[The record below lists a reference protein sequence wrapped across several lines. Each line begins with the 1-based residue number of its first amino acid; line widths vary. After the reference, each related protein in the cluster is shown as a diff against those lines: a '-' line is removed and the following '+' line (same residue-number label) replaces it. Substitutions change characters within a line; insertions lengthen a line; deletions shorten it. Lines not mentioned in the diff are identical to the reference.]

1 MRIKGKFVGTIT
13 IDFDFE
19 KTSNM
24 NEFNIMHEAIT
35 KQLSERIKVI
45 LSNEITGKLGSVSVT
60 QQYADLYEVEE

>member
-35 KQLSERIKVI
+35 KQLSECIKVI
-45 LSNEITGKLGSVSVT
+45 ISNEIPGKLGSVNVT
-60 QQYADLYEVEE
+60 QQYADLYEVED